1 MWKHYYTVSCV
12 EDALDILD
20 GEGSKA
26 KIIAGG
32 TDLVLEKNNG
42 HLPDVDILID
52 ITRIKDLNLVHEDG
66 DCINFGPLLTHN
78 QCLVS
83 DELLKYGF
91 PLVQAAHSI
100 GAPQIRNVGTVVG
113 NLVTASPANDTI
125 TPLIALGAEVF
136 IRSKNKD
143 YSVKLM
149 DFYTGVRTTIL
160 APDEMVVA
168 VQFKKMDVNQRGA
181 FVKYLL
187 RETHAISVVNV
198 CAILTINKSEIMDA
212 SVTLGAVAPTII
224 HSKKAENF
232 LKGKMLTK
240 SVINEAADL
249 SKEDAVPIDDIRSS
263 ESYRTHLIPVL
274 LKRAMNKIGQDS
286 WNSHDDHPVLLWG
299 NKNKFITPINKTIE
313 HNAAEAIVTKIN
325 NKEFVFTDGQNS
337 TLLSLIRDQAHLTG
351 TKVGCGEGE
360 CGACTVHL
368 NGLPVFSCLLPA
380 PKAHGNEITTI
391 EGLSG
396 EDELNPIQEAF
407 IEAGAVQCGYC
418 TPGFI
423 MSTVKLLEEKPHP
436 TEEDIK
442 KGLAGNLCRCTGY
455 YSIINAVEKASK
467 KLME

>member
-274 LKRAMNKIGQDS
+274 LKRAMNRIGQDS

-313 HNAAEAIVTKIN
+313 HNAIKGPLDKMLSELGHDVDYGSILKFYRDFLDCF
-325 NKEFVFTDGQNS
+325 FVDVN
-337 TLLSLIRDQAHLTG
+337 D
-351 TKVGCGEGE
+351 V
-360 CGACTVHL
+360 
-368 NGLPVFSCLLPA
+368 N
-380 PKAHGNEITTI
+380 
-391 EGLSG
+391 
-396 EDELNPIQEAF
+396 
-407 IEAGAVQCGYC
+407 
-418 TPGFI
+418 
-423 MSTVKLLEEKPHP
+423 
-436 TEEDIK
+436 EDIK
-442 KGLAGNLCRCTGY
+442 KSPSGIIIKAENILLPDIKTRMVLAKN
-455 YSIINAVEKASK
+455 IISHFIKSVFPVNRFSD
-467 KLME
+467 KL